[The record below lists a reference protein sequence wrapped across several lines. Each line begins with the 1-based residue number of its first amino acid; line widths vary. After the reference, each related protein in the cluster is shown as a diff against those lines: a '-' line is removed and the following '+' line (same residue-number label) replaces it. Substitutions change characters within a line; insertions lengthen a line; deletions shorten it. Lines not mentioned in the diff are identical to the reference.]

1 MEALIY
7 NSISFLRATYSQYR
21 KAFGLPST
29 TDVLLVPGV
38 NIPPYSHRFKSLIYT
53 KILHHPLTYMN
64 F

>member
-38 NIPPYSHRFKSLIYT
+38 NIPP
-53 KILHHPLTYMN
+53 
-64 F
+64 